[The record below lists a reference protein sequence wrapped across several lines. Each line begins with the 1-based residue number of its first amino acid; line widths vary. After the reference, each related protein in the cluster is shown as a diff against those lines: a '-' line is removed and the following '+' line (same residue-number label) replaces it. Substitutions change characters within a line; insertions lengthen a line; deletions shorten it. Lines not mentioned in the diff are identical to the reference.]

1 MLALLRTRR
10 WQGFTALVLIAIIAF
25 GLLSRWQWSRA
36 GEKQI
41 DQARIE
47 LARQSEIVPIQDA
60 MRPWQTV
67 ELDGRFLPDPSFI
80 VRQRPMDGANGVWVV
95 NLFETNDG
103 ERLWVNRG
111 WVPAARSAREL
122 PATPPIPNGNQQ
134 LTGAWV
140 PYEQAEPQP
149 DLPVGMIPGISLD
162 VMPAQASVD
171 GFVHVQSPIDE
182 RMLAVR
188 PPQIDS
194 GQNISYAVQWLA
206 FAFVAIGGWWIML
219 RREARDHVS
228 AN

>member
-1 MLALLRTRR
+1 MFALLRTRR

-36 GEKQI
+36 EEKQR

-47 LARQSEIVPIQDA
+47 LVRQAEVVAIQDA
-60 MRPWQTV
+60 SSPWQSVALT
-67 ELDGRFLPDPSFI
+67 GRFLPEPTFI
-80 VRQRPMDGANGVWVV
+80 VRQRPMDGANGVWVI
-95 NLFETNDG
+95 NLFETSDG

-122 PATPPIPNGNQQ
+122 PATPPLPRGYQE

-149 DLPVGMIPGISLD
+149 ELPSGMIPGISPA
-162 VMPAQASVD
+162 VMPALANVE
-171 GFVHVQSPIDE
+171 GFVHLQTPVAEQ
-182 RMLAVR
+182 MLAVR
-188 PPQIDS
+188 PPDIDS

-206 FAFVAIGGWWIML
+206 FAFVAIGGWWYML
-219 RREARDHVS
+219 RREARDQVS